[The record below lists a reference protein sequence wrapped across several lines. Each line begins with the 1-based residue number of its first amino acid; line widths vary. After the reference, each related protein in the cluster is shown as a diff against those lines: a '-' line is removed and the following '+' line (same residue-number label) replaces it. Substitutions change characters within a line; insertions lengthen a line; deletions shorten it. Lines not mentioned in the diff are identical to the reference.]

1 MKEPRVSPCCGVTV
15 VLESIWLNMNPGR
28 KEIGTV
34 QRCANV
40 KCQKIVSDVKGSVK
54 GSEWSMMLR
63 YHKDPPY
70 YFNKTHQGL
79 VPETAPKDAWKQPQ
93 TPVLVAQ
100 DLAARDYDPRE
111 EEV

>member
-34 QRCANV
+34 QRCA
-40 KCQKIVSDVKGSVK
+40 KATCQKIISDVKGSIK
-54 GSEWSMMLR
+54 ASEWSMMLR

-70 YFNKTHQGL
+70 YFNKTPQGL
-79 VPETAPKDAWKQPQ
+79 VPETAPQDAWKKATQVSAP
-93 TPVLVAQ
+93 VAQ
-100 DLAARDYDPRE
+100 DLAAGDYDPRE
-111 EEV
+111 DQ